1 MDSEN
6 MYTGASEQ
14 RGDYG
19 RDYLKLGEWLQQVLS
34 TPERNS
40 TEVAVVAEHDTQ
52 LHPVLNSDYHITFY
66 QQLPD
71 FCMALLNNEPQATVT
86 YAPLLFHLAGCR
98 ACHRDYL
105 DMYDALREAI
115 YPRGPRPLL
124 GQGTRT
130 LSATPHRML
139 SHLSQTLISQA
150 EALLRQ
156 ARHEQSDNDEAAR
169 SLLQLAMRVS
179 AHIVQSS
186 LRRQALHDLVRVATL
201 FDGPSAPSSSAEAG
215 DASGTHTYVPVLA
228 TSGVRRG
235 RADQSLHPSSADKAV
250 IHLQS
255 STLEGS
261 LVQRGNVLE
270 LHLRNLPIELR
281 SHRLLLA
288 VPLGKLSEQVRWHGG
303 NPLAMRSTTLV
314 DDAGTLVTV
323 LGETDLNLSK
333 PEDRNLIEAAF
344 LQLTVRVAD

>member
-1 MDSEN
+1 MDNEN
-6 MYTGASEQ
+6 MYVGASEL
-14 RGDYG
+14 RGDY
-19 RDYLKLGEWLQQVLS
+19 RADYSKLGQWLQQVLY
-34 TPERNS
+34 TPESDNA
-40 TEVAVVAEHDTQ
+40 EVTVVAEHDTQ

-98 ACHRDYL
+98 ACHSDYL
-105 DMYDALREAI
+105 DMYDALRAAV
-115 YPRGPRPLL
+115 YPRGPRPLF

-130 LSATPHRML
+130 LAATPHRML

-156 ARHEQSDNDEAAR
+156 GRHDHCDNDDAAR

-201 FDGPSAPSSSAEAG
+201 FDGPSAPASSGEAG
-215 DASGTHTYVPVLA
+215 NTTAAHTYVPVLA
-228 TSGVRRG
+228 TTGVRRG
-235 RADQSLHPSSADKAV
+235 RADQALHASPADKAV

-270 LHLRNLPIELR
+270 LQLRNLPVELR
-281 SHRLLLA
+281 GRLLLLS
-288 VPLGKLSEQVRWHGG
+288 VPLGTLNEQVRWHGG
-303 NPLAMRSTTLV
+303 DPLAIRSTTPV
-314 DDAGTLVTV
+314 DESGTLVTV
-323 LGETDLNLSK
+323 LGETDLNLSN
-333 PEDRNLIEAAF
+333 PEERNLIEAAF
-344 LQLTVRVAD
+344 LQLTVQATA